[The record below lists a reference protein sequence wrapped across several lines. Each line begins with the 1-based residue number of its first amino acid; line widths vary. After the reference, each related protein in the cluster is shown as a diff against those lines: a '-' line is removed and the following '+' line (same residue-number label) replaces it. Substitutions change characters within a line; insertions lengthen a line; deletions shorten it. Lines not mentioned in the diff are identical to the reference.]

1 MDPKELFVNGG
12 ETGQLMHI
20 YQWENNIVGTP
31 DTWPPHLRTA
41 VRIMLTSVQ
50 PMFIWWGEQFIHL
63 YNDAF
68 IPFAGKGHPSVLGRP
83 ASEIWADEWMRLAP
97 VATAAVAENAGSFIK
112 SSFFIMKK
120 EEDDEDISYAFSYSP
135 ILGPDN
141 VVDGLLGVYNN
152 YLNPIMGH
160 SVDREVPVVENP
172 DDVDLD
178 TRLGK

>member
-1 MDPKELFVNGG
+1 MDPKELFINGG
-12 ETGQLMHI
+12 ETGQMMHI
-20 YQWENNIVGTP
+20 YPWENNIIGTP
-31 DTWPPHLRTA
+31 DAWPLHLRTC

-68 IPFAGKGHPSVLGRP
+68 IPFAGKGHPDSLGRP
-83 ASEIWADEWMRLAP
+83 ASEIWPDEWVRLAP

-112 SSFFIMKK
+112 SSYFLMKK
-120 EEDDEDISYAFSYSP
+120 EEDAEDLSYAFSYSP

-141 VVDGLLGVYNN
+141 VVDGLLAVYNN
-152 YLNPIMGH
+152 YLNPIMGNRAA
-160 SVDREVPVVENP
+160 VEVPVVENP
-172 DDVDLD
+172 EDVDLN